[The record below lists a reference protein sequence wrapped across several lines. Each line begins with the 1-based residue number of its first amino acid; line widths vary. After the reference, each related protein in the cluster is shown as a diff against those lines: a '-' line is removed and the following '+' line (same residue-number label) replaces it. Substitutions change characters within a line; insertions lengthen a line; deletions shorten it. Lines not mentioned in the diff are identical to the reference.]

1 MDEKQFTQV
10 IRELKTIKNL
20 LILNAL
26 KSGASQDEVGKLMGI
41 SSRQI
46 RNILAGKGQTT

>member
-10 IRELKTIKNL
+10 IRELRIIKNL

-26 KSGASQDEVGKLMGI
+26 KSGASQNEVGKLMGI
-41 SSRQI
+41 SGRQI
-46 RNILAGKGQTT
+46 RRILAGRG